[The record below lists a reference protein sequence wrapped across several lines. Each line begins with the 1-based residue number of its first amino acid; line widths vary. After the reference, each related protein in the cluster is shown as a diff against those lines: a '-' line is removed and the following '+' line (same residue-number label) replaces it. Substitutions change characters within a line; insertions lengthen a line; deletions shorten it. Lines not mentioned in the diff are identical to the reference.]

1 MGTYAEEIRRPP
13 AGARAGAAAVTR
25 EAIQEYLKAL
35 SARGRSTATVKMYTA
50 KLRAFY
56 DYLPPDKLV
65 FPETLSAWRDI
76 LLKHGYSPGTVN
88 THLSAAN
95 GLLEHMGHRDL
106 QLLERLETE
115 PDAQPELT
123 RTEYLLLLQTAKALE
138 RERTYL
144 MVKAFALTGVRV
156 GELAL
161 VTAEAVE
168 TGRLL
173 LTFSGERRYVP
184 IPGCLRQELSDYMA
198 RQGIRSGPVFLSRN
212 GHVLRRTQVTSEIQA
227 LAHDARVE
235 ASKCTPRCLRKLC
248 LVTQTEI
255 EHSVRLLAEQS
266 YERMLDTEQLAV
278 GWDRA

>member
-95 GLLEHMGHRDL
+95 GLLEHMGRRDL

-123 RTEYLLLLQTAKALE
+123 RTEYLRLLQTAKALE

-144 MVKAFALTGVRV
+144 MVKAFALPGVRV

-161 VTAEAVE
+161 LSVEAVE

-184 IPGCLRQELSDYMA
+184 IPGCLRRELSDYMA
-198 RQGIRSGPVFLSRN
+198 RQGIRSGPVFVSRN

-235 ASKCTPRCLRKLC
+235 AAKCTPRCLRKL
-248 LVTQTEI
+248 
-255 EHSVRLLAEQS
+255 
-266 YERMLDTEQLAV
+266 
-278 GWDRA
+278 